1 MLVLLFKTSAS
12 LFGVTWEKFKIDAA
26 TGCYSPVFSGTTTP
40 SLSNQGRF
48 LIDFGLICQLRQ
60 PQSTT
65 SIMFKLKCKRLR
77 IKKTHTILH
86 GCFMFSHLFLG
97 TPKREILIPG
107 RLRPQPPRRNVAG
120 FDSWA
125 QLRLTIWSHRNREY
139 VVYPMNFSTEIDF
152 TLW

>member
-40 SLSNQGRF
+40 SPSNQGRF

-86 GCFMFSHLFLG
+86 VGSCFPIFFWG
-97 TPKREILIPG
+97 
-107 RLRPQPPRRNVAG
+107 PQNEK
-120 FDSWA
+120 F
-125 QLRLTIWSHRNREY
+125 
-139 VVYPMNFSTEIDF
+139 
-152 TLW
+152 